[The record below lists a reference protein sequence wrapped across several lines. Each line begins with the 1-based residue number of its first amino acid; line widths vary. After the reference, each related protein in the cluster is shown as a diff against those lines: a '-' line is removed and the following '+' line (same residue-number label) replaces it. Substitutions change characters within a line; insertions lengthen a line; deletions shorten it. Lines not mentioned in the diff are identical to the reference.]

1 MYQHVLC
8 VYPYRIGLKRFKF
21 CPPSGIEYIGT
32 VVEPHAQDL
41 EILDLRKE
49 PARTI
54 DYLRPETDMVCFSI
68 NWQRDIE
75 FLQAEIR
82 SVPTN
87 IFTILGGQQ
96 VTVDP
101 ESWLAAL
108 PNVNAVVRG
117 EGEEIMEDLCR
128 GVALENIAGLSFRR
142 GTDIYHNSSRRLA
155 PLSDRLYPNRSLRRY
170 SYELEISGFK
180 TGIEF
185 DILSASRGCPF
196 NCTFCSFNR
205 NPWGQKRNWSGR
217 SPESVVEELGLIKA
231 SFVAFADELFTY
243 DMDWVERICDLIL
256 ARGIRKKYIVNARLE
271 IARRPDVIRKME
283 QAGFAI
289 LMLGVESAQ
298 DKTLRSMRKGFNTAK
313 IREYFDVLR
322 DRPIILHGYFILGNI
337 GESVQ
342 EMKQIVP
349 FARELGLDTLNLCML
364 HNLPYSG
371 IADLVAQNPD
381 YHIAPNGK
389 VYSDHCSIK
398 ELKRL
403 RGTLFK
409 EFYTKRQ
416 MLHIMNKA
424 KKNGFF
430 KFFPQLLLKMPQF
443 ASSIQKLFVPTPKS
457 EKIRQAGQPAPYSPS
472 PK

>member
-1 MYQHVLC
+1 MFEHVLC

-21 CPPSGIEYIGT
+21 CPPLGIEYIGT
-32 VVEPHAQDL
+32 VVEPHTRALD
-41 EILDLRKE
+41 ILDLRKE
-49 PARTI
+49 PTHTV
-54 DYLRPETDMVCFSI
+54 DYLRHETDLVCFSI

-75 FLQAEIR
+75 FLHAEIR
-82 SVPTN
+82 SVPTD

-96 VTVDP
+96 VTDDP
-101 ESWLAAL
+101 ERWFAAF

-128 GVALENIAGLSFRR
+128 GVPLENIAGLSFRR
-142 GTDIYHNSSRRLA
+142 GTDIVHNPARRLG
-155 PLSDRLYPNRSLRRY
+155 PLMDHLYPNRSLRRY
-170 SYELEISGFK
+170 TYELEISGFN

-185 DILSASRGCPF
+185 DLISASRGCPF

-205 NPWGQKRNWSGR
+205 NPWGQKRGWSGR
-217 SPESVVEELGLIKA
+217 SPESVVEELDLIKA
-231 SFVAFADELFTY
+231 PFVAFTDELFTY
-243 DMDWVERICDLIL
+243 DMDWVARICDLIL

-271 IARRPDVIRKME
+271 IARRPDVIQKME

-337 GESVQ
+337 GESVP
-342 EMKQIVP
+342 EMEQIVP

-364 HNLPYSG
+364 HTLPHSG
-371 IADLVAQNPD
+371 IEDLVAQNPD

-389 VYSDHCSIK
+389 VYSDHCSLK

-403 RGTLFK
+403 RGNLFK
-409 EFYTKRQ
+409 KFYTKRQ
-416 MLHIMNKA
+416 MLHIMDKA
-424 KKNGFF
+424 KRNGFF
-430 KFFPQLLLKMPQF
+430 KHFPQLLFKMPQF
-443 ASSIQKLFVPTPKS
+443 ASSVQKLFVANPRKRKS
-457 EKIRQAGQPAPYSPS
+457 SSWVNQRQ
-472 PK
+472 KVDENI

>member
-1 MYQHVLC
+1 MFQHVLC

-21 CPPSGIEYIGT
+21 CPPLGIEYIGT
-32 VVEPHAQDL
+32 VVEPHTRALD
-41 EILDLRKE
+41 ILDLRKE
-49 PARTI
+49 PAHTV
-54 DYLRPETDMVCFSI
+54 DHLRPETDMLCFSI

-75 FLQAEIR
+75 FLHAEIR
-82 SVPTN
+82 SVPTD

-96 VTVDP
+96 VTDDP
-101 ESWLAAL
+101 ESWLAAF

-117 EGEEIMEDLCR
+117 EGEEIMEELCR
-128 GVALENIAGLSFRR
+128 GLPLENIDGLSFRS
-142 GTDIYHNSSRRLA
+142 GTNIIHNPARRLG
-155 PLSDRLYPNRSLRRY
+155 PLMDHLYPNRSLRRY
-170 SYELEISGFK
+170 TYELDISGFN

-185 DILSASRGCPF
+185 DLISASRGCPF

-205 NPWGQKRNWSGR
+205 NPWGQKRGWSGR
-217 SPESVVEELGLIKA
+217 SPESVVEELDLIQA
-231 SFVAFADELFTY
+231 PFVAFTDEIFTY

-298 DKTLRSMRKGFNTAK
+298 DKTLRAMHKGFNTAK

-337 GESVQ
+337 GENVQ

-364 HNLPYSG
+364 HTLPHSG
-371 IADLVAQNPD
+371 IEDLVAQNPD

-403 RGTLFK
+403 RGRLFK
-409 EFYTKRQ
+409 EFYSKRQ
-416 MLHIMNKA
+416 MLHIMDKA
-424 KKNGFF
+424 KRNGFF
-430 KFFPQLLLKMPQF
+430 KHFPQLLFKMPQF
-443 ASSIQKLFVPTPKS
+443 ASSVQKLFVANPKKQKS
-457 EKIRQAGQPAPYSPS
+457 SRRVNLRQ
-472 PK
+472 KDVF

>member
-1 MYQHVLC
+1 MFEHVVC

-21 CPPSGIEYIGT
+21 CPPLGIEYIGT
-32 VVEPHAQDL
+32 VVEPHTRTLD
-41 EILDLRKE
+41 ILDLRKE
-49 PARTI
+49 PTHTV
-54 DYLRPETDMVCFSI
+54 DYLRPETDLVCFSI

-75 FLQAEIR
+75 FLHAEIR
-82 SVPTN
+82 SVPTD

-96 VTVDP
+96 VTDDP
-101 ESWLAAL
+101 ERWFAAF

-128 GVALENIAGLSFRR
+128 GVPLENIAGLSFRR
-142 GTDIYHNSSRRLA
+142 GTDIVHNPARRLG
-155 PLSDRLYPNRSLRRY
+155 PLMDHLYPNRSLRRY
-170 SYELEISGFK
+170 TYELEISGFN

-185 DILSASRGCPF
+185 DLISASRGCPF
-196 NCTFCSFNR
+196 NCAFCSFNR
-205 NPWGQKRNWSGR
+205 NPWGQKRGWSGR
-217 SPESVVEELGLIKA
+217 SPESVVEELDLIKA
-231 SFVAFADELFTY
+231 PFVAFTDELFTY
-243 DMDWVERICDLIL
+243 DMDWVARICDLIL

-271 IARRPDVIRKME
+271 IARRPDVIQKME

-322 DRPIILHGYFILGNI
+322 DRSIILHGYFILGNI

-342 EMKQIVP
+342 EMEQIVP

-364 HNLPYSG
+364 HTLPHSG
-371 IADLVAQNPD
+371 IEDLVAQNPD

-389 VYSDHCSIK
+389 VYSDHCSLK

-403 RGTLFK
+403 RGNLFK

-416 MLHIMNKA
+416 MLNIMDKA
-424 KKNGFF
+424 KRNGFF
-430 KFFPQLLLKMPQF
+430 KHFPQLLFKIPQF
-443 ASSIQKLFVPTPKS
+443 ASSFQKLFVANPRKRKS
-457 EKIRQAGQPAPYSPS
+457 SSWVNQRQ
-472 PK
+472 KVDENI